1 MPLIVNT
8 NIPSLVA
15 QRYLNQNDAAVN
27 RSFTRLSSGYRI
39 NEARDD
45 AAGLAIGTK
54 IESAVRGLQK
64 AQQNAQDGV
73 SILQIAEGSL
83 TSMGDALQRIREL
96 TVQAA
101 NDTNSSSQ
109 RGSLVQEI
117 RQLTMEITR
126 LANST
131 QFNNLTL
138 LDGSLTSKRL
148 QIGPN
153 SDVVKNTFDISSA
166 LATATPK
173 GLGLFPTGAASAVS
187 AAKAA
192 GSTAG
197 YTSSTTISFAN
208 GSEARAFL
216 VDIDKALDKVNS
228 RRSLIGAYQNKI
240 DSIVNNIQLSIENF
254 NASLSRI
261 RDLDIASETAT
272 LTRNQV
278 LKQSSIS
285 ILSQANQSA
294 QSVLSLLQGH

>member
-8 NIPSLVA
+8 NIPSLTA
-15 QRYLNQNDAAVN
+15 QRYLNSNDAAVN

-54 IESAVRGLQK
+54 VDSSIRGLAK

-73 SILQIAEGSL
+73 SILQIAEGAL

-101 NDTNSSSQ
+101 NDTNSTSQ
-109 RGSLVQEI
+109 RDSLVQEI
-117 RQLTMEITR
+117 KQLTFEITR

-131 QFNNLTL
+131 QFNNINLLT
-138 LDGSLTSKRL
+138 GSGSAKRL
-148 QIGPN
+148 QIGAN
-153 SDVVKNTFDISSA
+153 ANLVKNTVNITSA
-166 LATATPK
+166 LATATPRGI
-173 GLGLFPTGAASAVS
+173 GLLGSTGS
-187 AAKAA
+187 AATNT
-192 GSTAG
+192 GFI
-197 YTSSTTISFAN
+197 SSTSIAIPDATT
-208 GSEARAFL
+208 ARKFL
-216 VDIDKALDKVNS
+216 NDVDTALDTVNA
-228 RRSLIGAYQNKI
+228 RRSLIGAFQNKI
-240 DSIVNNIQLSIENF
+240 DSIINNIQISSQNF
-254 NASLSRI
+254 SASMSRI

>member
-1 MPLIVNT
+1 MPLVVNT

-15 QRYLNQNDAAVN
+15 QRYLNNNDSMVN
-27 RSFTRLSSGYRI
+27 RSFTRLSSGFRI

-45 AAGLAIGTK
+45 AAGLAIATK
-54 IESAVRGLQK
+54 MDSAVRGLHK
-64 AQQNAQDGV
+64 AKQNAQDGV

-83 TSMGDALQRIREL
+83 SSMADALQRMREL

-101 NDTNSSSQ
+101 NDTNSASQ
-109 RGSLVQEI
+109 RDSIVQEI
-117 RQLTMEITR
+117 RQLTQEITR
-126 LANST
+126 LANAT
-131 QFNNLTL
+131 QFNNLSL
-138 LDGSLTSKRL
+138 LDGTLSTKRL

-153 SDVVKNTFDISSA
+153 SDLVKNTFDISSA
-166 LATATPK
+166 LATATPI
-173 GLGLFPTGAASAVS
+173 GLQLFPSGTTSAIS
-187 AAKAA
+187 ALKAA

-216 VDIDKALDKVNS
+216 LDLDKALDKVNA

-240 DSIVNNIQLSIENF
+240 DSIVNNIDLSTENF

-294 QSVLSLLQGH
+294 QSVLSLLQGQ